1 MRGFGE
7 VELVQSLL
15 PEWTLAL
22 LLAVTR
28 LGDLPVLVGLACVVY
43 WYDREHRGAYALAIV
58 IGGVALLAGLKAIF
72 ALPRPPTELHYIAT
86 GTTGFPSGH
95 ALGATVVYGALALT
109 FRDAWSRRA
118 RFLAAGALVV
128 AISFSRIGLGVHYAA
143 DVIAGIAVGVAYLLV
158 VRRLADGD
166 PMRAFAGAAAIGVL
180 AFIASVLFGPT
191 PYAECVG
198 GVCVDRDAAIALG
211 ATAGAFVAWTSIDG
225 SRWLRLDTATPSMA
239 IAVGALSGLAV
250 IGYALAPRSAA
261 LALGAGVLF
270 AGVVLAPCFARRI
283 SASRRVT
290 LGR

>member
-22 LLAVTR
+22 LLAITR
-28 LGDLPVLVGLACVVY
+28 LGDLPVLVALACVVY
-43 WYDREHRGAYALAIV
+43 WYDREHRGAYVLAV
-58 IGGVALLAGLKAIF
+58 VLGGVALLAGLKAIF
-72 ALPRPPTELHYIAT
+72 ALPRPPTELHYIVT

-109 FRDAWSRRA
+109 LDRVGTTRQ
-118 RFLAAGALVV
+118 RFAAAAVLVA

-143 DVIAGIAVGVAYLLV
+143 DVLVGIAVGVAYLLV
-158 VRRLADGD
+158 VRRLADGN

-180 AFIASVLFGPT
+180 AFLASVVFGPT

-198 GVCVDRDAAIALG
+198 GVCVDRDAAIAFG

-225 SRWLRLDTATPSMA
+225 SRWLRLDTGTPSMA
-239 IAVGALSGLAV
+239 IAIGTLSGLAV

-261 LALGAGVLF
+261 LALGAGLLF
-270 AGVVLAPCFARRI
+270 AGVVLVPRLAGYVSTRRL
-283 SASRRVT
+283 ASS
-290 LGR
+290 GR